1 MLGVADEGG
10 IGGAG
15 FVARSASLVIVLVS
29 GSVGP
34 GPGTLIAAGGSC
46 GRGSG
51 TKAAREWGLSAG
63 LSMSAFP
70 AALRMKV

>member
-1 MLGVADEGG
+1 MLGIADEKG
-10 IGGAG
+10 IIGAG
-15 FVARSASLVIVLVS
+15 FVTRSALLAVLLVC

-34 GPGTLIAAGGSC
+34 GPGTLIVVGGSC

-51 TKAAREWGLSAG
+51 TNAARELGLSAG